1 MNEYMKDAIVNHAWH
16 EFLYGTNNEERKKFL
31 ESMVSDYPIKLDSDE
46 AAVVYVDDFSLP
58 NVEGRMN
65 SLDTRVSSVARE
77 YCSFTLVAA
86 LVEQTIRQ
94 NELVLLNEK
103 LTRFIKSVNR
113 LFVSDDD
120 MSISDIEGLREALL
134 VGKNFYK
141 ENYTKL
147 METGEWQGDFS
158 ILPISFLDFSSFVTS
173 YKRALGRSK
182 HFAFVLD
189 YSGTGAIVS
198 QKAVNGLVTKRIAGD
213 AAIKVVSHPEE
224 WKSYSDLNGMLAED
238 VHDYSSVDL
247 DGSFGEYVNG
257 LRKKNG
263 LF

>member
-1 MNEYMKDAIVNHAWH
+1 MNEYMKDAIATHAWH
-16 EFLYGTNNEERKKFL
+16 EFLYGEAGEERKKFL
-31 ESMVSDYPIKLDSDE
+31 DSMADDYPIKLDSNE
-46 AAVVYVDDFSLP
+46 PAVIYVDDFSLP
-58 NVEGRMN
+58 KVDAVNP
-65 SLDTRVSSVARE
+65 LDTRVSSIARE
-77 YCSFTLVAA
+77 YCSFSLVAA

-94 NELVLLNEK
+94 NELSMLNEK
-103 LTRFIKSVNR
+103 LSRFIKSANR
-113 LFVSDDD
+113 MFITDED
-120 MSISDIEGLREALL
+120 MSISDIEGLRNALL
-134 VGKNFYK
+134 AGKKFYL

-147 METGEWQGDFS
+147 METGNWYGDFS
-158 ILPISFLDFSSFVTS
+158 TLPISFIDLSTFVTS
-173 YKRALGRSK
+173 YKRALGRSA

-213 AAIKVVSHPEE
+213 AAIKVVCHPEE
-224 WKSYSDLNGMLAED
+224 WKSYTDLNGILAED

-247 DGSFGEYVNG
+247 DGSFREYVNA

>member
-1 MNEYMKDAIVNHAWH
+1 MKEYMKDAIVNHAWH
-16 EFLYGTNNEERKKFL
+16 EFLYGYNNEDRREFL
-31 ESMVSDYPIKLDSDE
+31 TSMAESYPIKLDSDA
-46 AAVVYVDDFSLP
+46 AAVVCVDDFSLP
-58 NVEGRMN
+58 DVEQRTN
-65 SLDTRVSSVARE
+65 PLDTRVSSVARE

-94 NELVLLNEK
+94 NELSLLNEK
-103 LTRFIKSVNR
+103 LSRFIKSANR
-113 LFVSDDD
+113 MFVTDED
-120 MSISDIEGLREALL
+120 MSINDIEGLKNAL
-134 VGKNFYK
+134 VAGKKFYL

-147 METGEWQGDFS
+147 METGNWHGDFS
-158 ILPISFLDFSSFVTS
+158 TLPISFLDLSTFVTT
-173 YKRALGRSK
+173 YKRALGRSA

-189 YSGTGAIVS
+189 YQGTGAIIS

-213 AAIKVVSHPEE
+213 AAIKVVCHPEE
-224 WKSYSDLNGMLAED
+224 WKSYTDLNGMLAED

-247 DGSFGEYVNG
+247 DGSFREYVNG